1 LKKEVLESNER
12 YNRFV
17 VGLAKEFE
25 RADQLESLLEAIQ
38 NECSEAYRNAEAVK
52 AEKEKLKAEVERLEV
67 ENSKAVKVQD
77 KTESL
82 LFRLLARYDECK
94 VKTKLYLKQ
103 LSYVAYLRDQS

>member
-38 NECSEAYRNAEAVK
+38 NECSEAYRNAEAAK
-52 AEKEKLKAEVERLEV
+52 AEK
-67 ENSKAVKVQD
+67 
-77 KTESL
+77 
-82 LFRLLARYDECK
+82 
-94 VKTKLYLKQ
+94 
-103 LSYVAYLRDQS
+103 